1 MSFSRCA
8 VAALA
13 FFVMAISVALACCLI
28 CQKAVLTQHYSPF
41 QVGFDSKAAAAASGA
56 AANCFP
62 NQLISLSQIRNYAH
76 QPGAAASAAAAAASA
91 ASTDLLHSLKEK
103 VAQ

>member
-1 MSFSRCA
+1 M
-8 VAALA
+8 
-13 FFVMAISVALACCLI
+13 
-28 CQKAVLTQHYSPF
+28 AVLTQNSAF
-41 QVGFDSKAAAAASGA
+41 QVGFDSKAAVAASGA